1 MKQGYRRGGSWLE
14 YWKRITEQERDGTIH
29 WFHSGKAHK
38 GENQFDSTPSLV
50 LTTYPLPSRPP
61 FPHLLRAFSAGK
73 LSTPHSHPSLP
84 PPPPPSPSPPYLFG
98 ILVALPARFRIWP
111 FSATS
116 APRLASLRNPRTK
129 RELSF
134 LQPTPV
140 PSPIFYSV
148 HFRPPAVWLLPPITI
163 PHYFP
168 LSRGLAPAFLVH
180 FSLSFLHFLLTFL
193 TTTTR
198 ANQLHEYT

>member
-1 MKQGYRRGGSWLE
+1 MGRSTGSTAE
-14 YWKRITEQERDGTIH
+14 KPIKERINSIPHQAWSSRLIL
-29 WFHSGKAHK
+29 FLLAHL
-38 GENQFDSTPSLV
+38 F
-50 LTTYPLPSRPP
+50 LTFCELFPPANYLLPTAI
-61 FPHLLRAFSAGK
+61 LLS
-73 LSTPHSHPSLP
+73 
-84 PPPPPSPSPPYLFG
+84 PSPSSPYLFG

-134 LQPTPV
+134 LQPPPV

-148 HFRPPAVWLLPPITI
+148 HFRPPAVWLLPPIAI

-193 TTTTR
+193 TTTTGQISFTSTHNFFITATYR
-198 ANQLHEYT
+198 YDS